1 MRVVIDVDGSIMAD
15 IYGGACVILTF
26 QSNVLLGAIC
36 MFLNER
42 SVYIKEIQM
51 YNNKVFVRPR

>member
-1 MRVVIDVDGSIMAD
+1 
-15 IYGGACVILTF
+15 
-26 QSNVLLGAIC
+26 

-51 YNNKVFVRPR
+51 YNNKVFVRPRWMFKS

>member
-1 MRVVIDVDGSIMAD
+1 MVIDVDGSIMAD
-15 IYGGACVILTF
+15 IYGGACVILTS
-26 QSNVLLGAIC
+26 QSNVLLGAMC

-51 YNNKVFVRPR
+51 YNNKVFMRWR